1 MNKKIKKLNSA
12 TVLGS
17 TMNEKRM
24 EEIYRHF
31 QEDITKNI
39 EMVEIE
45 KVIIPQEYPRSHDKK
60 QIAKLVAAFR
70 AAGYCVPIIITRDLE
85 LIAGR
90 ARLEALIVMKE
101 KIVPAV
107 ILDDVTPEE
116 RIALRIMDNRL
127 SQDGTWVKTVLQK
140 QVKSLE
146 KTIFTKQVLGFEN
159 VEHEKLF
166 MNLPEKTSKEV
177 DQEEDI
183 SWIDKN
189 IPPRAKLGD
198 LWRCGNRMGFCAA
211 VLKG

>member
-101 KIVPAV
+101 KIVPAENHAV
-107 ILDDVTPEE
+107 AVQILLDALIEKGIVKNLNEIDG
-116 RIALRIMDNRL
+116 RIFKVNY
-127 SQDGTWVKTVLQK
+127 
-140 QVKSLE
+140 
-146 KTIFTKQVLGFEN
+146 
-159 VEHEKLF
+159 
-166 MNLPEKTSKEV
+166 
-177 DQEEDI
+177 
-183 SWIDKN
+183 
-189 IPPRAKLGD
+189 
-198 LWRCGNRMGFCAA
+198 
-211 VLKG
+211 